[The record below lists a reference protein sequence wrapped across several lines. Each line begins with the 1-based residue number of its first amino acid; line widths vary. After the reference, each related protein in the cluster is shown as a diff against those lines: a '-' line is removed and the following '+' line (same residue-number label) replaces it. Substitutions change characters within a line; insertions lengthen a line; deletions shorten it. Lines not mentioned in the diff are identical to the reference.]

1 METAGA
7 FEFGSV
13 FDMKVFFFFGEVEDG
28 AIPVTKAPTLART
41 QYVHMPSESFAAA
54 AQGPAGAAGPSTGG
68 CRSFTTER
76 LGAPLRSLGV
86 RFTVTVSGNT
96 SALRPTVTVT
106 CHGPGAGPVAGVGS
120 AQPAAVTCHGGPL
133 AVARAAPRLS
143 ADRDRAPTPTRSGL
157 PPRPGPGGPGR
168 GQLSR

>member
-1 METAGA
+1 
-7 FEFGSV
+7 
-13 FDMKVFFFFGEVEDG
+13 MKVFFFFGEVEDG
-28 AIPVTKAPTLART
+28 AIPVTKAPTFFGMART

-54 AQGPAGAAGPSTGG
+54 AQGPAGDAGPSTGG

-96 SALRPTVTVT
+96 SASNSAQAYRDSDLPR
-106 CHGPGAGPVAGVGS
+106 AWRPVAGVGS

-168 GQLSR
+168 GQL